1 MAIVPNIRVILAS
14 SSPRRQELLQSLGVS
29 FDVQPPQV
37 TEDYVRALSP
47 PEIVEDLSRRKALAV
62 ARTLQADQ
70 APGDALVIGSDT
82 VVVLDGD
89 VLGQPADAREAQQM
103 LARLKGR
110 GHRVYTGLALITTC
124 TDGNVVDVVEEKSYV
139 GHRCTEVFMRQLS
152 EAEIDRYVAT
162 GEPLDKAGAYAIQG
176 FGATFVDK
184 IVGDYFTVVGLPL
197 TLLAKF
203 LRRAGY
209 RLF

>member
-103 LARLKGR
+103 LARLQGR

-124 TDGNVVDVVEEKSYV
+124 TDGKVVEEKSYV
-139 GHRCTEVFMRQLS
+139 GHRCTEVYMRQLS

-162 GEPLDKAGAYAIQG
+162 EEPLDKAGAYAIQG

-197 TLLAKF
+197 TLLAKL